1 MEWKIAIKVW
11 FICMVVGL
19 ILFGTDYLFFSMNK
33 KPHHYCSCCS
43 FEYQEKAK
51 PAYCPN
57 CGKKLNNV
65 CSNCGR
71 SFKNDKKIPAYCPDC
86 GTKQLDSKEK

>member
-1 MEWKIAIKVW
+1 MKMKLFKTWLCLVAICIVAS
-11 FICMVVGL
+11 L
-19 ILFGTDYLFFSMNK
+19 IPFGYYLFLSMNK
-33 KPHHYCSCCS
+33 KPHLCCPCCS
-43 FEYQEKAK
+43 FEYQENAK

-71 SFKNDKKIPAYCPDC
+71 SFKNDKKIPTYCPDC
-86 GTKQLDSKEK
+86 GTKQLDSK